1 MTDLKTFC
9 GGAALIALVPAL
21 LFWQS
26 SNTSKGTSNGIS
38 QYNVDH
44 LGSIVTEYLYIGK
57 PQALDLLC
65 NYALDRDG
73 NGIYAATWID
83 HIAARCGECADVHA
97 ARGRLAAFV
106 GDRQQMQREFA
117 AALAAA
123 RDEEEIERIRA
134 IVGRHRE

>member
-1 MTDLKTFC
+1 MTDFKTLC

-26 SNTSKGTSNGIS
+26 GNTSKGTSSGVS

-57 PQALDLLC
+57 PQALDLFC

-83 HIAARCGECADVHA
+83 YIAARCGECADVHA

-106 GDRQQMQREFA
+106 GAGQRMQREFD

-123 RDEEEIERIRA
+123 RDGEERERIRA
-134 IVGRHRE
+134 IVGRFRR

>member
-1 MTDLKTFC
+1 MTDIKTFC
-9 GGAALIALVPAL
+9 GGLALIALVPAL
-21 LFWQS
+21 LLWQS
-26 SNTSKGTSNGIS
+26 SNTSKGTGPGVS

-83 HIAARCGECADVHA
+83 YIAAKCGECADVHA

-106 GDRQQMQREFA
+106 GDRQQMRREFD

-123 RDEEEIERIRA
+123 RDGEERDRIRA
-134 IVGRHRE
+134 IVGRYRQ